1 MLRVWALIAVLQGG
15 QSVPPVVVADPGPGP
30 VGRYLAAVLARPD
43 TRVVTGDTIV
53 IARDATYPGSVVVL
67 ASRVVNDGSIGGNLI
82 VVGGD
87 LFLHPNSKVGAEA
100 IAIGGAVYSSLLSE
114 TRNGSASYRD
124 FTFVATKTP
133 AAIELRYEDLREPS
147 PARGRF
153 ALPTWLTTRIP
164 TYDRSDGISFS
175 LGPAVD
181 LGTVSASGLAT
192 YRSQLGVV
200 DPSLTASWRP
210 ARKTRVDLFA
220 GRDTRSNEDW
230 ITSDFTNSLNT
241 LFAGHDTRN
250 YYRADAA
257 DLTIT
262 RTLELPAAIV
272 APRVGGRYEKASSAR
287 PPFPPSSHPWS
298 FADRDDPADEMTR
311 LNPAIPTSRMTSAI
325 LGTTID
331 WPGDGLRATLD
342 GWVEMP
348 FQVDSAGRFTQA
360 TLDGQVTIPTYGKQR
375 FRFDAHGVLTLGD
388 TAPRQRWAYVG
399 GSGTLSTMDSLLAM
413 GGGELLFMEGRY
425 IVPVERVGLPFVGSP
440 TLTLRYIVGGAG
452 PTSLPAMTQIAG
464 VRLSLSLLRA
474 EYLHDLTGGHSRFHI
489 DLALVR

>member
-1 MLRVWALIAVLQGG
+1 MFRAWALLAVLQGG
-15 QSVPPVVVADPGPGP
+15 QSVPPVVVSDPGPGP

-67 ASRVVNDGSIGGNLI
+67 ASRVVNDGAIGGNLI

-87 LFLHPNSKVGAEA
+87 LFLHPNSRVGAQA
-100 IAIGGAVYSSLLSE
+100 IAIGGGVYSSLLAE
-114 TRNGSASYRD
+114 TRNGSSSYRD

-133 AAIELRYEDLREPS
+133 TAIELRYADLNA
-147 PARGRF
+147 PAPAQSQF
-153 ALPTWLTTRIP
+153 SLPGWLATRIP
-164 TYDRSDGISFS
+164 IYDRSNGLSAS
-175 LGPAVD
+175 LGGTAGVGSVAATA
-181 LGTVSASGLAT
+181 LGT

-200 DPSLTASWRP
+200 DPSLNASWQP
-210 ARKTRVDLFA
+210 VRKTRVDLFA
-220 GRDTRSNEDW
+220 GRDTRSNESW

-241 LFAGHDTRN
+241 IFAGHDTRN
-250 YYRADAA
+250 YYRADAV
-257 DLTIT
+257 DLTVT
-262 RTLELPAAIV
+262 RTIEVPAAIV
-272 APRVGGRYEKASSAR
+272 APRIGARYEKASSAR
-287 PPFPPSSHPWS
+287 PPFPPASHPWS
-298 FADRDDPADEMTR
+298 FTDRNEPADEMTR

-325 LGTTID
+325 VGTTVD
-331 WPGDGLRATLD
+331 WPGDGLHATLD
-342 GWVEMP
+342 SWVEVP

-360 TLDGQVTIPTYGKQR
+360 TLDGQVTIPTIGKQR

-399 GSGTLSTMDSLLAM
+399 GSGTLSTMDSLLTM

-425 IVPVERVGLPFVGSP
+425 VIPVERIRLPFVGSP
-440 TLTLRYIVGGAG
+440 ILALRYMVGSAG
-452 PTSLPAMTQIAG
+452 PVGLPTMTQIAG

-474 EYLHDLTGGHSRFHI
+474 EYLHDLTGGHSRFHV